1 MSTKRQKTV
10 VEPREGLAAIAF
22 DIDGVFKYGREWSAD
37 GMASLRRIT
46 AAGIPYVFVTNGGG
60 GLTEQVYAA
69 GFASKVASA
78 EDPPASASA
87 APPMMDEGNMILSYS
102 PWRAALGADYADAK
116 VLLVGDPR
124 EKVLEVAE
132 SYGLRGAVHYA
143 DYATIHETI
152 NPFRQV
158 ALTVAP
164 LPPSARA
171 RALRCT
177 TRGAP
182 THR

>member
-1 MSTKRQKTV
+1 MAKR
-10 VEPREGLAAIAF
+10 EREFSRACIAF

-87 APPMMDEGNMILSYS
+87 APPMMDEGIMILSYS

-158 ALTVAP
+158 ALTAAP
-164 LPPSARA
+164 LPLRA
-171 RALRCT
+171 RS
-177 TRGAP
+177 GARP
-182 THR
+182 